1 MGERHV
7 SHCLCVKSC
16 LPSYLLFYRPHN
28 GWLEMAKPF
37 IAAYKA
43 GAKSVNQHIEK
54 DQLIYW
60 YRPSLKSANCDA
72 TDNTM
77 KAVSNPSENFFQG
90 RPNGADTLSDS
101 VFVVALLKEPGTVK
115 VASGSNSKTFTAQA
129 GANAYTV
136 NMGAGKQQFSLTR
149 GGNAVLSGT
158 SPRDISADCICG
170 IYNFNA
176 YVGTLPA
183 GQPDALRSP
192 EGFQCF
198 KSGLPPGACQPTPL
212 LGPAASAGPEPTGVV
227 TLSQNSTSSGSSGSS
242 SSDVITIAPV
252 ETPTPQPP
260 VTSTEPSSSSTSTT
274 QSSASTSTTQSSAPM
289 STSAPTTTSPTSQG
303 GSGSGS
309 GTITALSQLYPTNCL
324 QKGQVWAGPPGSDPA
339 ARCDGA

>member
-1 MGERHV
+1 M
-7 SHCLCVKSC
+7 
-16 LPSYLLFYRPHN
+16 LLYRPHN

-43 GAKSVNQHIEK
+43 GAKSVNQHIDK

-60 YRPSLKSANCDA
+60 YRPALKSANCDA

-77 KAVSNPSENFFQG
+77 KAVSSPSENFFQG

-101 VFVVALLKEPGTVK
+101 VFVIALLKEPGTVK
-115 VASGSNSKTFTAQA
+115 VSSGSNSKTFTAQA
-129 GANAYTV
+129 GATAYTV

-192 EGFQCF
+192 EGFQGF

-212 LGPAASAGPEPTGVV
+212 LGSAAVSAAPEPTDIV
-227 TLSQNSTSSGSSGSS
+227 TLSQNSSSSS

-252 ETPTPQPP
+252 ETQTPQPP
-260 VTSTEPSSSSTSTT
+260 VTSTKPSSSSTSTT
-274 QSSASTSTTQSSAPM
+274 QSSSASTSTPQSSAAPP
-289 STSAPTTTSPTSQG
+289 STSNPTTTSPTSQG

-324 QKGQVWAGPPGSDPA
+324 QKNQVWAGPPGSDPA